1 MLSDCDEVQPSHPS
15 HQDQIAEYRLKRA
28 KAAARDGSAIADR
41 DVVAPASIKGV
52 AVGFSVFLYLS
63 L

>member
-52 AVGFSVFLYLS
+52 GFSVFLYLS